1 MRESDTKNRGS
12 RRSPELYDRLGKGQ
26 YERKKNSRGTKAWPC
41 GNLHGALAMDRERD
55 SLVFFRCHNKATR
68 VSSST
73 APPPSDVPTTTLQPR
88 GLHSRFKKRSAL
100 RCLMQRA
107 AMTIAAHCVGTCTAL
122 RFSGQ
127 RFSSVRRADP
137 MVQLAPGHQPYN
149 PAHASCISCFI
160 GARSTTDVSAHSS
173 PLSKESSPIR

>member
-1 MRESDTKNRGS
+1 MRESDTENRGR
-12 RRSPELYDRLGKGQ
+12 RRSSELYDRLGKVQ

-41 GNLHGALAMDRERD
+41 VNLHGALAMGRKRD
-55 SLVFFRCHNKATR
+55 SLVFFRWHNKATR

-73 APPPSDVPTTTLQPR
+73 APPPSGVPTTTLQPR

-122 RFSGQ
+122 RFPGQ
-127 RFSSVRRADP
+127 RFPPVRRADP
-137 MVQLAPGHQPYN
+137 TVQLDLGHRPYN
-149 PAHASCISCFI
+149 PAHASCIFCFI
-160 GARSTTDVSAHSS
+160 GAKNTTDVSAHSS
-173 PLSKESSPIR
+173 PLSKESSPNR